1 MKTEVDFEKM
11 FMFWTQDSKWGGIMN
26 LEWLIIKD
34 VPFKE
39 FREIVILMKYMTVKI
54 GMVKESPFQT
64 QEIHKRFLWLKE
76 RK

>member
-1 MKTEVDFEKM
+1 MKSEVDFEKM

-39 FREIVILMKYMTVKI
+39 FREIVILMKYSNVKL
-54 GMVKESPFQT
+54 GMVKENLSLI
-64 QEIHKRFLWLKE
+64 QEIHKKFL
-76 RK
+76 